1 MINKKIIY
9 HIFLAVTLMTIVV
22 ITYRININKKRPE
35 IKTMIELREITDED
49 DIKMLKLKHFD
60 IKKVKEL
67 YLKVVVLNAKKHTKE
82 IIIPDLISIDKKE
95 TRSIEQE
102 SSYVNNKNE
111 DAEAMK
117 RILFDS
123 DGLNIEQIALIYEN
137 DNIYVNVNMPGGKT
151 IEERFNIGKLLITNN
166 D

>member
-1 MINKKIIY
+1 M
-9 HIFLAVTLMTIVV
+9 
-22 ITYRININKKRPE
+22 
-35 IKTMIELREITDED
+35 
-49 DIKMLKLKHFD
+49 
-60 IKKVKEL
+60 
-67 YLKVVVLNAKKHTKE
+67 
-82 IIIPDLISIDKKE
+82 ISIDKKE

>member
-60 IKKVKEL
+60 TKKVKEL
-67 YLKVVVLNAKKHTKE
+67 YIKVVVLNAKKHTKE
-82 IIIPDLISIDKKE
+82 IL
-95 TRSIEQE
+95 
-102 SSYVNNKNE
+102 NK
-111 DAEAMK
+111 A
-117 RILFDS
+117 
-123 DGLNIEQIALIYEN
+123 
-137 DNIYVNVNMPGGKT
+137 
-151 IEERFNIGKLLITNN
+151 
-166 D
+166 

>member
-67 YLKVVVLNAKKHTKE
+67 YIKVVVLNAKKHTKE
-82 IIIPDLISIDKKE
+82 IS
-95 TRSIEQE
+95 
-102 SSYVNNKNE
+102 NK
-111 DAEAMK
+111 A
-117 RILFDS
+117 
-123 DGLNIEQIALIYEN
+123 
-137 DNIYVNVNMPGGKT
+137 
-151 IEERFNIGKLLITNN
+151 
-166 D
+166 